1 MTYRALTTIMKVIQ
15 LFGFEAHNE
24 GVDEYE
30 LGYDVDHANRSVDVP
45 GQLRAAI
52 AGAEVSDYAVRRL
65 IIWNDSGKVESSKS
79 VPESKSL
86 QDG

>member
-1 MTYRALTTIMKVIQ
+1 MSFSYLDLSR
-15 LFGFEAHNE
+15 
-24 GVDEYE
+24 
-30 LGYDVDHANRSVDVP
+30 YDVDHPNRSVDVP

-52 AGAEVSDYAVRRL
+52 PGAEVSDYAVRRL